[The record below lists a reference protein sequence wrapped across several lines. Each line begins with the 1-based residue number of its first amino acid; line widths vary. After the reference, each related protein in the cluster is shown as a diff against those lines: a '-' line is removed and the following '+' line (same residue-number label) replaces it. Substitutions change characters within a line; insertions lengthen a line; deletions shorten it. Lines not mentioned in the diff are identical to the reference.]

1 MSMMTDF
8 KWQTFDDET
17 PMPFGKHKDTLMRDV
32 PANYLLWLADQP
44 DFGEKNPNLL
54 KYIEERRENLIAK
67 KKEES
72 KAYFAAKKAAEESKK
87 GPVEQKTDV
96 DERTKELASG
106 KLNPFDDDI
115 PF

>member
-1 MSMMTDF
+1 MMTDF
-8 KWQTFDDET
+8 NWQTFDDET
-17 PMPFGKHKDTLMRDV
+17 PMPFGKHKGTLMRDV

-54 KYIEERRENLIAK
+54 KYVEERRESLVAR

-72 KAYFAAKKAAEESKK
+72 KAYFAAKKAAEEARK
-87 GPVEQKTDV
+87 GVVEQKTDA
-96 DERTKELASG
+96 ETENSKLASG
-106 KLNPFDDDI
+106 KVDPFDDDI